1 MALAQRKMAHWC
13 TCPCAPLCFS
23 EISWLS
29 ATFSPPL
36 RRRPRLH
43 KAAPGHAHHRRG
55 GAGAPDQRPDP
66 SVLPSIYPM
75 LKANYG
81 LTFTQVGLIT
91 LTFQL
96 TASLLQPWVGYH
108 TDRHPKPWLLPAGTV
123 CTLIGI
129 VMMSVVGSFPLILLA
144 AGLIGIGSSTFHPE
158 ASRVARLASGGRFGL
173 ARSTFQVGGNAGSAF
188 GPLLAAAIIIPY
200 GQGNVAWFGLFA
212 VFALF
217 VLYRIS
223 RWYANHLNLFRL
235 KQGQAATHGLSRGR
249 VTSALVV
256 LGTAGVLQ
264 VLLHVQPHQLFHLLP
279 DREVRPVGG
288 QFAAAPVPVS
298 RCGGRGDLL
307 RRAHRRQNRAQGRD
321 LVLDPGRCAVHIA
334 LPHVTCS
341 GPLSRAWSSASSPPR
356 AFSAIVV
363 LRPGTGARQR
373 RDDCRGIFRPD
384 VSASVGLARLLLGHL
399 ATYTAS
405 NTCTSCV
412 RSCRCWRIGDFPAT
426 HQKGLITCHYAV
438 SASLHKTSG

>member
-1 MALAQRKMAHWC
+1 MAISNVQPATAAASAPSQSSPLVMRIIGAVALAHLINDLIQ
-13 TCPCAPLCFS
+13 
-23 EISWLS
+23 
-29 ATFSPPL
+29 
-36 RRRPRLH
+36 
-43 KAAPGHAHHRRG
+43 
-55 GAGAPDQRPDP
+55 

-129 VMMSVVGSFPLILLA
+129 
-144 AGLIGIGSSTFHPE
+144 GSSTFHPE

-173 ARSTFQVGGNAGSAF
+173 AQSTFQVGGNAGSAF

-223 RWYANHLNLFRL
+223 RWYANHLNLFKL
-235 KQGQAATHGLSRGR
+235 KQGQAATHGLSKGR

-256 LGTAGVLQ
+256 LGLLVFSKYFYMSSLTSYFTFYLIEKFDLSVASSQLHLFLFLGAVAAGTFFGGPIGDKIGRKAVIWFSILG
-264 VLLHVQPHQLFHLLP
+264 VAPFTLL
-279 DREVRPVGG
+279 
-288 QFAAAPVPVS
+288 
-298 RCGGRGDLL
+298 
-307 RRAHRRQNRAQGRD
+307 
-321 LVLDPGRCAVHIA
+321 
-334 LPHVTCS
+334 LPHVDLFWTTV
-341 GPLSRAWSSASSPPR
+341 LSVVIGFILAS

-363 LRPGTGARQR
+363 YAQELVPGNVGMIAGVFFGLMFGFGGIGA
-373 RDDCRGIFRPD
+373 
-384 VSASVGLARLLLGHL
+384 ALLGHL
-399 ATYTAS
+399 ADIHGIEYVYFLCSFLPLLGVLAIFLPRTKKA
-405 NTCTSCV
+405 
-412 RSCRCWRIGDFPAT
+412 
-426 HQKGLITCHYAV
+426 
-438 SASLHKTSG
+438 